1 MQQQALPRSGS
12 IALRQGLIF
21 GVGLGIIQA
30 VITII
35 SNLVNLGSFGIIL
48 SAISIILAIAAY
60 LVAGLRAS
68 QQTGKV
74 VTGLLAGLWTG
85 LFAAIISY
93 IVTLIITI
101 ANIDSLRIAAQ
112 RVVDANHANFQ
123 YTNSLL
129 IAITAGTGLGV
140 VLFLG
145 LAGLGVGSIGGAIGS
160 RRANIPTQSYQEAM
174 FQPPPPYRQ

>member
-1 MQQQALPRSGS
+1 MQQQALPSSGG
-12 IALRQGLIF
+12 IALRQGLMF
-21 GVGLGIIQA
+21 GVGLGLIQL

-35 SNLVNLGSFGIIL
+35 NYLVNLGSLNLVL
-48 SAISIILAIAAY
+48 SSISIILALAAY

-68 QQTGKV
+68 QQTGRV
-74 VTGLLAGLWTG
+74 VTGLLAGMWTG

-93 IVTLIITI
+93 VVTLIYTI

-145 LAGLGVGSIGGAIGS
+145 LVGLGVGSIGGAIS
-160 RRANIPTQSYQEAM
+160 RRRANIPTQSYQEAM
-174 FQPPPPYRQ
+174 FQPPPSDRQ